1 MQLSTNA
8 HFLCLDF
15 CEERKKFINFFP
27 LKVKTVKPGSAAEAA
42 GLQPSDFILRIN
54 GQIVFHQEPKD
65 VERLINNSGFA
76 LLLDIER

>member
-15 CEERKKFINFFP
+15 CEEFFINFFP